1 MVRKSNYL
9 QPEYNKSLKPYEAFI
24 IRAEKYKQNLNNY
37 NRIKTILSGE
47 NYDND
52 DIKATIQKADVTM
65 AEVNPE
71 LIKIK
76 PFTAKYDE
84 IVKNIEDA
92 NEKTFLQMM
101 TKNYI
106 RSLLI

>member
-1 MVRKSNYL
+1 
-9 QPEYNKSLKPYEAFI
+9 
-24 IRAEKYKQNLNNY
+24 
-37 NRIKTILSGE
+37 
-47 NYDND
+47 
-52 DIKATIQKADVTM
+52 M